1 VWGARDEN
9 GRRGIMGTQKM
20 LTGNYAAAHGA
31 RLARIEV
38 FPAFPITPQTPI
50 MEKMVEFIEN
60 GDLDAEFIPA
70 ESEHSVMAAA
80 IASEAI
86 GARTFTA
93 TSSQGL
99 LYMHENL
106 FVASG
111 IRLPIVMPIVN
122 RFVGPPQTMVND
134 LSDSLDQR
142 DTGWIQIYVEN
153 AQEVHDMIVQAYRIG
168 EDKRVLLPVAICF
181 EGLIISHYM
190 EPVEILDQEKVDLFL
205 PPYRPEHVILDP
217 ERPMSLGQIAMDDS
231 YITECKYQQQE
242 AMDQAKGVI
251 QEVDDIFAKTFG
263 RKYGGLLSVEMI
275 DDAEVAIVTLGSM
288 ASTARAV
295 VEWLRKEKGIPI
307 GLIKLRAFRPFPD
320 RELRECL
327 SNMKAIAILEKDV
340 SVGAGGIIYLELS
353 HCFNKRNENPIL
365 IDYLLGLGGRD
376 VTFEDIKDIA
386 LTLFKER
393 DADFIDNPIRWYQ
406 LRGLS

>member
-1 VWGARDEN
+1 METR
-9 GRRGIMGTQKM
+9 KM

-31 RLARIEV
+31 KIARVEV
-38 FPAFPITPQTPI
+38 VPAFPITPQTPI

-80 IASEAI
+80 IASEAM

-122 RFVGPPQTMVND
+122 RTIGPPQTTVND

-153 AQEVHDMIVQAYRIG
+153 AQEIHDMVVQAYRIG
-168 EDKRVLLPVAICF
+168 EDKRVLLPVSICF
-181 EGLIISHYM
+181 EGIIISHYM
-190 EPVEILDQEKVDLFL
+190 EPVEILDQEKVDSFL
-205 PPYRPEHVILDP
+205 PPYRPDHVALHPD
-217 ERPMSLGQIAMDDS
+217 RPMSVGQIVIDDA
-231 YITECKYQQQE
+231 YLTEIKYQQQD
-242 AMDQAKGVI
+242 AMDHAKSVI
-251 QEVDDIFAKTFG
+251 QEVDDIFGKTFG
-263 RKYGGLLSVEMI
+263 RKYGGLLSAEMI
-275 DDAEVAIVTLGSM
+275 DDAEVAIITLGSM

-295 VEWLRKEKGIPI
+295 VEWLRKEEGMPI
-307 GLIKLRAFRPFPD
+307 GLIKLRSFRPFPD

-327 SNMKAIAILEKDV
+327 TNIKAIAILEKDV
-340 SVGAGGIIYLELS
+340 SIGAGGIIYVELS
-353 HCFNKRNENPIL
+353 HCFNKRNGNPLL
-365 IDYLLGLGGRD
+365 IDYILGLGGRD

-393 DADFIDNPIRWYQ
+393 DVDFITNPIRWYQ
-406 LRGLS
+406 VRGL

>member
-1 VWGARDEN
+1 
-9 GRRGIMGTQKM
+9 MGTRKM

-31 RLARIEV
+31 RLARVEV
-38 FPAFPITPQTPI
+38 VPAFPITPQTPI

-60 GDLDAEFIPA
+60 GELDAEFIPA

-80 IASEAI
+80 IASEAM

-93 TSSQGL
+93 SSSQGL

-122 RFVGPPQTMVND
+122 RTIGPPQTTVND

-153 AQEVHDMIVQAYRIG
+153 AQEVHDMIVQAFRIG
-168 EDKRVLLPVAICF
+168 EDKRVLLPVSICF
-181 EGLIISHYM
+181 EGIIISHYM
-190 EPVEILDQEKVDLFL
+190 EPVEILDQEKVDSFL
-205 PPYRPEHVILDP
+205 PPYRPDHVVLHPD
-217 ERPMSLGQIAMDDS
+217 RPMSVGQIVIDDA
-231 YITECKYQQQE
+231 YITEIKYQQQE
-242 AMDQAKGVI
+242 AMDHAKGVI

-263 RKYGGLLSVEMI
+263 RKYGGLLSAEMI
-275 DDAEVAIVTLGSM
+275 DDAEVAIITLGSM

-295 VEWLRKEKGIPI
+295 VEWLRKEEGIPI
-307 GLIKLRAFRPFPD
+307 GLIKLRSFRPFPD
-320 RELRECL
+320 REFRECL
-327 SNMKAIAILEKDV
+327 SNIKAIAILEKDV
-340 SVGAGGIIYLELS
+340 SLGAGGIIYFELS
-353 HCFNKRNENPIL
+353 HCFNKRNGNPLL
-365 IDYLLGLGGRD
+365 IDYILGLGGRD

-393 DADFIDNPIRWYQ
+393 DVDFITNPIRWYQ
-406 LRGLS
+406 VRGL

>member
-1 VWGARDEN
+1 METR
-9 GRRGIMGTQKM
+9 KM

-31 RLARIEV
+31 KIARVEV
-38 FPAFPITPQTPI
+38 VPAFPITPQTPI

-80 IASEAI
+80 IASEAM

-122 RFVGPPQTMVND
+122 RTIGPPQTTVND

-153 AQEVHDMIVQAYRIG
+153 AQEIHDMVVQAYRIG
-168 EDKRVLLPVAICF
+168 EDKRVLLPVSICF
-181 EGLIISHYM
+181 EGIIISHYM
-190 EPVEILDQEKVDLFL
+190 EPVEILDQEKVDSFL
-205 PPYRPEHVILDP
+205 PPYRPDHVVLNPD
-217 ERPMSLGQIAMDDS
+217 RPMSVGQIVIDDA
-231 YITECKYQQQE
+231 YLTEIKYQQQD
-242 AMDQAKGVI
+242 AMDHAKSVI
-251 QEVDDIFAKTFG
+251 QEVDDIFGKTFG
-263 RKYGGLLSVEMI
+263 RKYGGLLSAEMI
-275 DDAEVAIVTLGSM
+275 DDAEVAIITLGSM

-295 VEWLRKEKGIPI
+295 VEWLRKEEGMPI
-307 GLIKLRAFRPFPD
+307 GLIKLRSFRPFPD

-327 SNMKAIAILEKDV
+327 SNIKAIAILEKDV
-340 SVGAGGIIYLELS
+340 SIGAGGIIYVELS
-353 HCFNKRNENPIL
+353 HCFNKRNGNPLL
-365 IDYLLGLGGRD
+365 IDYILGLGGRD

-393 DADFIDNPIRWYQ
+393 DVDFITNPIRWYQ
-406 LRGLS
+406 VRGL